1 MSAMTI
7 IKDLF
12 YVFLIYLRLLAIY
25 ILSISASLFVFI
37 FIVTINFYIFYPSAN
52 IFYPSSIILLW
63 FWCITFLIFLP
74 IPMLSIT
81 TIHIINIYFDKI
93 DLKKLNLAMCFMSII
108 TTFAIIFLLSRRPY
122 RFMIDALTVGSTMQ
136 PALVTIAF
144 GNIFYFYLFYKIFV
158 QKSKQKLYL

>member
-1 MSAMTI
+1 
-7 IKDLF
+7 
-12 YVFLIYLRLLAIY
+12 
-25 ILSISASLFVFI
+25 
-37 FIVTINFYIFYPSAN
+37 
-52 IFYPSSIILLW
+52 
-63 FWCITFLIFLP
+63 
-74 IPMLSIT
+74 MLSIT

-93 DLKKLNLAMCFMSII
+93 DLKKLNLALCFMSII